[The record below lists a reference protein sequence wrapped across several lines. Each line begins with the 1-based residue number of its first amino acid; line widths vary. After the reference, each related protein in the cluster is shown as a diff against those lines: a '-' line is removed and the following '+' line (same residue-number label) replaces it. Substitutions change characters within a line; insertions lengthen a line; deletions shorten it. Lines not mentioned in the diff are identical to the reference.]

1 MTGIMT
7 GIGQM
12 KLPKYIR
19 LRAGT
24 YHYQRDYPTKL
35 RHLCHTKTYTRPLG
49 LYANN
54 ATTTEISKAAIDAD
68 EAFERQLKLIASS
81 DPDALS
87 ATDKDKA
94 VIEFLRKRGL
104 NKGAY
109 VRVAKDSAI
118 AAQEEADER
127 QIQPDNGNYA
137 DWAIPEMEDVINKS
151 TVLSELRKIGK
162 QPTNK
167 QKLTLQDS
175 IVGDAYISLINKQ
188 EAKPKSLG
196 SLWAEYV
203 IDRSID
209 VNSRV
214 GKKYVIY
221 WKQWI
226 AIAGDAVIGPLSQA
240 YIRVGLAAYAR
251 DRAGKVAS
259 SSIERELAPV
269 MACLRLGS
277 EEHGFDWK
285 LRLPRI
291 KKTTPNSRHPLEPH
305 QQLELIKAVLTQDG
319 IKPMYGVALLLCLQG
334 GMMVSEI
341 GRLQPEDIALDA
353 VVPHLKIVNKT
364 KNDDRKRIVPLVLG
378 LELIKAHLSETIK
391 WLSGSTESTP
401 SATLKKIMRRTI
413 NSPSTSVHCLRHS
426 LKINGQ
432 NAGVSVLTLSSIA
445 GWHDPQR
452 KVSEHLLNYGST
464 GISQSAIVIK
474 LRDDSIIMHKD
485 LITLE
490 QSLRADSNVV
500 AFG

>member
-1 MTGIMT
+1 
-7 GIGQM
+7 M

-188 EAKPKSLG
+188 EAKPKTLG

-214 GKKYVIY
+214 GKKYVNY

-240 YIRVGLAAYAR
+240 HIREGLADYAR
-251 DRAGKVAS
+251 DRAGKVTS
-259 SSIERELAPV
+259 TSIERELSPV

-277 EEHGFDWK
+277 VDHGFDWSLK
-285 LRLPRI
+285 LPRI
-291 KKTTPNSRHPLEPH
+291 KKTAVNSRHPLEPNY
-305 QQLELIKAVLTQDG
+305 QLELIKAVLTQDN
-319 IKPMYGVALLLCLQG
+319 IKPRYGVAILLCLQG

-341 GRLQPEDIALDA
+341 SRLRPEDIALDA
-353 VVPHLKIVNKT
+353 VIPHLKIFNGT
-364 KNDDRKRIVPLVLG
+364 KNDDRERIVPVVLG
-378 LELIKAHLSETIK
+378 LELIKAHLSKTIK
-391 WLSGSTESTP
+391 WIAGSTESTP

-413 NSPSTSVHCLRHS
+413 DAPDTTAHCLRHT

-432 NAGVSVLTLSSIA
+432 NAGVSVLTLASIA
-445 GWHDPQR
+445 GWADPQR
-452 KVSEHLLNYGST
+452 KVSKHLLNYGST
-464 GISQSAIVIK
+464 GISQDAMVIK
-474 LRDDSIIMHKD
+474 LRDDSRLIHKE
-485 LITLE
+485 LIALE
-490 QSLRADSNVV
+490 QSLKADSNVL